1 MSMIVTVRNADGHH
15 HDVIEDDFNCD
26 YQDEKEEDENGSYI
40 SRIFSLPSLPV
51 QVVSSSFLPHF
62 MSTTM
67 ISRFTSVRE
76 YHQNCPKNQ

>member
-15 HDVIEDDFNCD
+15 HGVIDDDFNCD

-51 QVVSSSFLPHF
+51 QVVSFSLLFCSKEMF
-62 MSTTM
+62 MSFF
-67 ISRFTSVRE
+67 SSVKQRSSMMWGR
-76 YHQNCPKNQ
+76 